1 MGELKKR
8 GKEMGIKLYR
18 EPKLEKP
25 IMFVGWP
32 GIGDIGII
40 AVNTLKD
47 ILKAEVFGEIES
59 WDFFYPRKVSI
70 REGLLEDLEF
80 PSNKF
85 YCRRL
90 ENKDLIFFIGEEQPT
105 EGGGIYASGEKAFQ
119 MANLVLDVG
128 LKFGCERVYTSGAC
142 VSLIHH
148 QMKPRVC
155 AVASSENLL
164 KEVKKYPN
172 TILMS
177 EIGARG
183 EGEGTITGL
192 NGLLIALAKKRGLES
207 ICLMGEIPDW
217 LSRALLPYPKA
228 SKSVLEVF
236 AEILGIGIDLSSLD
250 KMEEQIEETI
260 ESFCSRFPPEVKEG
274 YDQRKFIAQANP
286 GTITVEAQI
295 HIDERFK
302 KGGDEGGERPT

>member
-1 MGELKKR
+1 
-8 GKEMGIKLYR
+8 MGIKLYR

-32 GIGDIGII
+32 GIGNIGII
-40 AVNTLKD
+40 AVNTLKS
-47 ILKAEVFGEIES
+47 ILRGEELGEIES

-70 REGLLEDLEF
+70 RDGLLEDLEF

-85 YCRRL
+85 YYLRL
-90 ENKDLIFFIGEEQPT
+90 ENKDLIFFAGEEQPT
-105 EGGGIYASGEKAFQ
+105 EGGGMYARGEKAYQ

-142 VSLIHH
+142 VSPIHH

-155 AVASSENLL
+155 AVVSSENLIR
-164 KEVKKYPN
+164 EVKKYPN

-177 EIGARG
+177 EIGGRG

-192 NGLLIALAKKRGLES
+192 NGLLLGLAKKRGLES

-217 LSRALLPYPKA
+217 LTGASFPYPKA
-228 SKSVLEVF
+228 SKSVLEVL
-236 AEILGIGIDLSSLD
+236 AEILGIRIDFSFLD
-250 KMEEQIEETI
+250 KMEGQAEEII
-260 ESFCSRFPPEVKEG
+260 ESFYAKFPLEMKEE
-274 YDQRKFIAQANP
+274 YDQRKFIAQTEP
-286 GTITVEAQI
+286 GTITIQAQVY
-295 HIDERFK
+295 IDEHFK
-302 KGGDEGGERPT
+302 KGGDAGGEKPT